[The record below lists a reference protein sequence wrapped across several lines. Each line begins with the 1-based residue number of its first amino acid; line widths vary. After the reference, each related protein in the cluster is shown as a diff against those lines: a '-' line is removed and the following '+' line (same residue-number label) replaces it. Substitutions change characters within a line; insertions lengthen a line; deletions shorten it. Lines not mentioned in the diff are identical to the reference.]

1 MEAADPLRSQARPP
15 NASDWHWLWEA
26 YIAGLCLAAM
36 VAIVLLNDRIP
47 GNVPVAVSALAVIVA
62 CVLTLGRRIIR
73 SPEFDWRTVAFVA
86 TVVGLWVVALWA
98 SPIAVA
104 AIPALYPLVFSTLRL
119 MPALVVTTAVNV
131 TPLTLTLLTKGTRA
145 PYMAL
150 GVAITLIGVIAAP
163 VIGTVIMTAIRQR
176 ERLAILVG
184 ELEATRAETARLSRQ
199 SGAAAER
206 ERLALEIHDT
216 LAQGFTSIVAL
227 AQAVEA
233 ELDTDPVAA
242 SRHVELIRATAR
254 ENLAEARVMVAD
266 LAPAAL
272 DDSSLPAAIRRL
284 ADRLSAETGIA
295 VTVDTGRELP
305 ALGMASDV
313 VLLRAAQE
321 TLANVRKHSQASEVH
336 VELSAAGRGVRFS
349 VADNGVGLAEDHA
362 EGFGL
367 RGMKARVAQVG
378 GTMSVSPT
386 SGGGVTVEVEVPS

>member
-1 MEAADPLRSQARPP
+1 M
-15 NASDWHWLWEA
+15 SDDALQESWPHGGEWNWLWEA
-26 YIAGLCLAAM
+26 YVVGLCVAGIAA
-36 VAIVLLNDRIP
+36 VVLLNHRYP
-47 GNVPVAVSALAVIVA
+47 GNVPAAVAALTAMAVF
-62 CVLTLGRRIIR
+62 VLVLGRPATRL
-73 SPEFDWRTVAFVA
+73 PELDWRTFAFVGV
-86 TVVGLWVVALWA
+86 VVGLWVLAMLA
-98 SPIAVA
+98 SPVSIASVP
-104 AIPALYPLVFSTLRL
+104 AIYPVVFSTLPLRA
-119 MPALVVTTAVNV
+119 ALVVTTMVNIV
-131 TPLTLTLLTKGTRA
+131 PLALLLVSQGTQS
-145 PYMAL
+145 PNLSMA
-150 GVAITLIGVIAAP
+150 VAITLIGVVATP
-163 VIGTVIMTAIRQR
+163 VIGTVIITSMRQR
-176 ERLAILVG
+176 RELAIVVG

-233 ELDTDPVAA
+233 ELDTDPAAA

-272 DDSSLPAAIRRL
+272 DDSSLPAAIGRL
-284 ADRLSAETGIA
+284 ADRLSAETGIT
-295 VTVDTGRELP
+295 VTVNTGHELP

-321 TLANVRKHSQASEVH
+321 ALANVRKHSQAGEVR
-336 VELSAAGRGVRFS
+336 VDLSATDHGVRFS
-349 VADNGVGLAEDHA
+349 LADNGVGLAEDHA
-362 EGFGL
+362 VGFGL

-386 SGGGVTVEVEVPS
+386 PGGGVTVEVEVPA

>member
-1 MEAADPLRSQARPP
+1 MADPRRSQAPSPR
-15 NASDWHWLWEA
+15 ASDWHWLWEV

-36 VAIVLLNDRIP
+36 AAVVLLNDRVP
-47 GNVPVAVSALAVIVA
+47 GNVPVAVAALAGIVA
-62 CVLTLGRRIIR
+62 CVLTFGRRIIR
-73 SPEFDWRTVAFVA
+73 ALEFDWRTSAFIA
-86 TVVGLWVVALWA
+86 AVVGLWVVALWA
-98 SPIAVA
+98 SPVAVA
-104 AIPALYPLVFSTLRL
+104 AVPALYPLMFATLPL
-119 MPALVVTTAVNV
+119 TPALVVTTAVNV
-131 TPLTLTLLTKGTRA
+131 TPLTLTLLAHGTRA
-145 PYMAL
+145 PYLAL

-163 VIGTVIMTAIRQR
+163 VIGTVIMTSIRQR
-176 ERLAILVG
+176 EKLAILVG
-184 ELEATRAETARLSRQ
+184 ELEATRVETARLSRL

-233 ELDTDPVAA
+233 ELDTDPAAA

-284 ADRLSAETGIA
+284 ADRLAAETGIA
-295 VTVDTGRELP
+295 VAADTGRELP
-305 ALGMASDV
+305 ALGMAADV

-321 TLANVRKHSQASEVH
+321 AIANVRKHSQASTVR
-336 VELSAAGRGVRFS
+336 VALSAAEHGVRFS
-349 VADNGVGLAEDHA
+349 VTDNGVGLTDDHA

-367 RGMKARVAQVG
+367 RGMRARVAQVG
-378 GTMSVSPT
+378 GTMSVSPAP
-386 SGGGVTVEVEVPS
+386 GGGVTVEVEVPT